1 MLYKTLHITQA
12 YLPVQNKI
20 HRTGS
25 QLIALY
31 DIPQNLSNPLTDIDL
46 KLLLK
51 GCAANKRD
59 SQKELYASFYSY
71 LMTICMRYAKS
82 NDDAVEILNDGYLK
96 IFREIGRFTSLHESL
111 TADFKGWIKRIII
124 YTAIDHYRKYDK
136 HNNHSDIADT
146 HYETADA
153 EENQL
158 EKLSYKEIV
167 DCIQNL
173 SPAYRTVF
181 SLFVLDG
188 FSHEEIGEQL
198 GIAIGT
204 SKSNLS
210 KARQH
215 LQKMLLA
222 RNHFTK
228 YERRAV

>member
-1 MLYKTLHITQA
+1 MANTAL
-12 YLPVQNKI
+12 N
-20 HRTGS
+20 
-25 QLIALY
+25 IALVSRKNRNKV
-31 DIPQNLSNPLTDIDL
+31 DTSNNHFVISFDSISKTYHLITDIDL
-46 KLLLK
+46 KQLLK
-51 GCAANKRD
+51 DCADNKRD
-59 SQKELYASFYSY
+59 SQKQLYAMFYSY
-71 LMTICMRYAKS
+71 LMSICMRYAKN
-82 NDDAVEILNDGYLK
+82 NDDAVEILNDGFLK
-96 IFREIGRFTSLHESL
+96 IFREIGKFCSIHNSLN
-111 TADFKGWIKRIII
+111 ADFKGWIKRIVI

-136 HNNHSDIADT
+136 HNHHAEITDAQLDTIDAD
-146 HYETADA
+146 ES
-153 EENQL
+153 QL
-158 EKLSYKEIV
+158 AKISYKEIIACV
-167 DCIQNL
+167 QQL

-222 RNHFTK
+222 KNNYTM

>member
-1 MLYKTLHITQA
+1 MLKAALHITLTGKRQ
-12 YLPVQNKI
+12 QNKV
-20 HRTGS
+20 
-25 QLIALY
+25 
-31 DIPQNLSNPLTDIDL
+31 DISGNRIVTLCDRYLKLSHLLTDIDL
-46 KLLLK
+46 QVLLK
-51 GCAANKRD
+51 DCAANKRD
-59 SQKELYASFYSY
+59 SQKQLYGLFYSY
-71 LMTICMRYAKS
+71 LMSICLRYAKN
-82 NDDAVEILNDGYLK
+82 NDDAIEILNDGFLK
-96 IFREIGRFTSLHESL
+96 VFREISKFNSIHDSLI
-111 TADFKGWIKRIII
+111 ADFKGWTKRIVI

-136 HNNHSDIADT
+136 HNHHADINDI
-146 HYETADA
+146 HLETADA
-153 EENQL
+153 DENQL
-158 EKLSYKEIV
+158 EKISYKEIIECV
-167 DCIQNL
+167 QQL

-222 RNHFTK
+222 KNNYTR

>member
-1 MLYKTLHITQA
+1 MTKTALHIASTTRFGENKV
-12 YLPVQNKI
+12 YTSNNHFVTLPDTNPKLP
-20 HRTGS
+20 H
-25 QLIALY
+25 LI
-31 DIPQNLSNPLTDIDL
+31 NDIDL
-46 KLLLK
+46 QQLLK
-51 GCAANKRD
+51 DCAANKRD
-59 SQKELYASFYSY
+59 SQKQLYALFYGY
-71 LMTICMRYAKS
+71 LMSICMRYAKN
-82 NDDAVEILNDGYLK
+82 NDDAVEILNDGFLK
-96 IFREIGRFTSLHESL
+96 IFREIGKFNSINNSL
-111 TADFKGWIKRIII
+111 TADFKGWIKRIVI

-136 HNNHSDIADT
+136 HNHNAEISDAQLNTIDAD
-146 HYETADA
+146 ES
-153 EENQL
+153 QL
-158 EKLSYKEIV
+158 AKISYKEII
-167 DCIQNL
+167 DCVQQL

-222 RNHFTK
+222 KNNYTM